1 LRLPRRP
8 VLVPHRV
15 GSTTTNKNKQTE
27 GGSPLGSTT
36 LRAELAGGIAS
47 AILTLPLSIGFGL
60 FALSPLGERYAGY
73 GVLAGLYSAII
84 VALIAVLLRA
94 NSPVVFAPRS
104 MQAYLVSM
112 VVLHLVQSE
121 SFALLQDPQQV
132 LSVVFFVIFLSGIMQ
147 AAFGAVGLG
156 SLVKYIP
163 YPVIAGFQN
172 AGAILLLLS
181 QLAPMLGLSHRLEPG
196 TLLEQ
201 LQHTQPLTLAIG
213 VVTCSLMLYGGKLSK
228 RIPAVIT
235 GMFAGIGLYYL
246 FRYFGGG
253 ANLGP
258 FIGEF
263 EFTMPDLH
271 YLSGFYAFV
280 HERQWWGLLPSIFA
294 WAASLA
300 LISSLDVLLCAKV
313 MEGVTQQRQDHN
325 LSLVRLGLGNLIAA
339 AFGGISSAVSLTSS
353 QANYNSGGRSSYSV
367 LINSVLILV
376 AVLFC
381 AQLIALIPKVVVAG
395 MLFVTAWRLFDR
407 WTVQLL
413 KRIVAA
419 GPHNRASLMLDL
431 FVIVLVTLVAVFASL
446 VTAVAIGML
455 VSVFSFLFRMSKS
468 VIRRSI
474 GGDILR
480 SRKTREPRLMQLLA
494 EQGRRIVVFELEG
507 AVFFGTAEKLIHQI
521 EKAVKDGATLVIV
534 DMKRV
539 TDLDSTG
546 VRFLVQANDA
556 MVKQGKFLLLSS
568 IEEHSRLGQFLRD
581 MGAIAALTKGR
592 VFVDNDQ
599 ALEWAEDQLILSE
612 LGDVEFGAEF
622 PFGQLDLFAGLGEAE
637 IEVVKGLLSRR
648 IYAKEEIVFREG
660 DPGQQLFVIAKGEA
674 SVRIRPPGATRDIR
688 LITFAPGTVFGEVA
702 LLDTEVRSASVQADE
717 ELVCYVLEQEVFQQL
732 AASHPGIAVT
742 LLRNLG
748 RELSNR
754 LRRANRVIYQLDN

>member
-1 LRLPRRP
+1 MSLFSSKP
-8 VLVPHRV
+8 
-15 GSTTTNKNKQTE
+15 
-27 GGSPLGSTT
+27 
-36 LRAELAGGIAS
+36 RAELAGGVAS
-47 AILTLPLSIGFGL
+47 ALLTLPLSIGFGL
-60 FALSPLGERYAGY
+60 FAFSPLGERFAGY

-84 VALIAVLLRA
+84 VALVALLLRA
-94 NSPVVFAPRS
+94 NSAIVLAPRS

-121 SFALLQDPQQV
+121 SYALLQDPQQV
-132 LSVVFFVIFLSGIMQ
+132 LSVIFFVIFLSGAMQ
-147 AAFGAVGLG
+147 AAFGAIGLG

-181 QLAPMLGLSHRLEPG
+181 QIAPLLGLSQRLEPG

-201 LQHTQPLTLAIG
+201 LRHTQPLSLIIG
-213 VVTCSLMLYGGKLSK
+213 VVTCLLMVYAGKLSK
-228 RIPAVIT
+228 RIPAVIV

-246 FRYFGGG
+246 FLHLGYG

-258 FIGEF
+258 FIGELNF
-263 EFTMPDLH
+263 VMPDLH

-280 HERQWWGLLPSIFA
+280 HEREWWGLLPSMLA

-313 MEGVTQQRQDHN
+313 MEGVTQKREDHN
-325 LSLVRLGLGNLIAA
+325 LSLVRLGLGNVVAA
-339 AFGGISSAVSLTSS
+339 AFGGISSAISLTSS
-353 QANYNSGGRSSYSV
+353 QANYNSGGRSGYSV
-367 LINSVLILV
+367 LISSILILA
-376 AVLFC
+376 AVLLC

-407 WTVQLL
+407 WTVQLVR
-413 KRIVAA
+413 RIVAA
-419 GPHNRASLMLDL
+419 GPRNRASLLLDL
-431 FVIVLVTLVAVFASL
+431 LVIVLVTLVSVFASL
-446 VTAVAIGML
+446 VTAVAIGVL

-468 VIRRSI
+468 VIRRSSR
-474 GGDILR
+474 GDVLR

-494 EQGRRIVVFELEG
+494 EHGRRIVMFELEG
-507 AVFFGTAEKLIHQI
+507 PVFFGTAEKLVQQI
-521 EKAVKDGATLVIV
+521 EKAAKDGATLVIV
-534 DMKRV
+534 DLKRV
-539 TDLDSTG
+539 TDIDTTG

-556 MVKQGKFLLLSS
+556 LVKQGKFLLLSS
-568 IEEHSRLGQFLRD
+568 VEEHSRLGHFLRD

-592 VFVDNDQ
+592 VFVDSDQ

-612 LGDVEFGAEF
+612 LGDVGLGAEF
-622 PFGQLDLFAGLGEAE
+622 PFGQLDIFAGLSEAQFAL
-637 IEVVKGLLSRR
+637 IKGLLHRR
-648 IYAKEEIVFREG
+648 VFAKGETVFHEG

-674 SVRIRPPGATRDIR
+674 SVRIRPAGATRDIR
-688 LITFAPGTVFGEVA
+688 LVTFSAGTVFGEVA
-702 LLDTEVRSASVQADE
+702 LLDTEVRSASVEADE
-717 ELVCYVLEQEVFQQL
+717 ELVCYVLEHEVFQQL
-732 AASHPGIAVT
+732 SGSHPGIAVT

>member
-1 LRLPRRP
+1 MSLVSIKPRD
-8 VLVPHRV
+8 
-15 GSTTTNKNKQTE
+15 
-27 GGSPLGSTT
+27 
-36 LRAELAGGIAS
+36 ELAGGVAS
-47 AILTLPLSIGFGL
+47 ALLTLPLSIGFGL
-60 FALSPLGERYAGY
+60 FALSPLGERFAGY

-84 VALIAVLLRA
+84 VALVAVLLRA
-94 NSPVVFAPRS
+94 NSSVVFAPRS
-104 MQAYLVSM
+104 MQAYLISM
-112 VVLHLVQSE
+112 VVLQLVQSE
-121 SFALLQDPQQV
+121 SYALLQDPQQTLTV
-132 LSVVFFVIFLSGIMQ
+132 IFFVIFLSGIMQ
-147 AAFGAVGLG
+147 AAFGAIGLG

-181 QLAPMLGLSHRLEPG
+181 QIAPMLGLTQRIEPG
-196 TLLEQ
+196 TLLQQ

-213 VVTCSLMLYGGKLSK
+213 VVTCFLMLYAGKLTK
-228 RIPAVIT
+228 RIPAVII

-246 FRYFGGG
+246 FLYFGYG
-253 ANLGP
+253 ASLGP

-263 EFTMPDLH
+263 DFAMPDLH

-280 HERQWWGLLPSIFA
+280 HERQWWGLLPSMLA

-300 LISSLDVLLCAKV
+300 LISSLDMLLCAKV

-325 LSLVRLGLGNLIAA
+325 LSLVRLGVGNLVAA
-339 AFGGISSAVSLTSS
+339 AFGGISSAISLTSS
-353 QANYNSGGRSSYSV
+353 QANHNSGGRTGYSV
-367 LINSVLILV
+367 LISSLLILA

-381 AQLIALIPKVVVAG
+381 SQLIALIPKVVVAG

-407 WTVQLL
+407 WTAQLVRRL
-413 KRIVAA
+413 VAA
-419 GPHNRASLMLDL
+419 GPRNRASLLLDL
-431 FVIVLVTLVAVFASL
+431 FVIVLVTLASVFASL
-446 VTAVAIGML
+446 VTAVAIGIL
-455 VSVFSFLFRMSKS
+455 VSVFSFLYRMSKS

-474 GGDILR
+474 RGDVLH

-494 EQGRRIVVFELEG
+494 EQGQRIVVFELEG

-534 DMKRV
+534 DLKRV
-539 TDLDSTG
+539 TDIDSTG
-546 VRFLVQANDA
+546 VRFLVQVNDA
-556 MVKQGKFLLLSS
+556 LIKQGKFLLLSS
-568 IEEHSRLGQFLRD
+568 IEENSRLGNFLRD

-599 ALEWAEDQLILSE
+599 ALERAEDHLILAE
-612 LGDVEFGAEF
+612 LGDVGLGAEF
-622 PFGQLDLFAGLGEAE
+622 PFGQLDIFAGLSEAE
-637 IEVVKGLLSRR
+637 LGVAKGMLSRR
-648 IYAKEEIVFREG
+648 LYAKGETVFREG

-688 LITFAPGTVFGEVA
+688 LVTFSAGTVFGEVA

-717 ELVCYVLEQEVFQQL
+717 ELVCYVLEHDVFQQL
-732 AASHPGIAVT
+732 AGSHPGIAMT

>member
-1 LRLPRRP
+1 
-8 VLVPHRV
+8 
-15 GSTTTNKNKQTE
+15 
-27 GGSPLGSTT
+27 
-36 LRAELAGGIAS
+36 
-47 AILTLPLSIGFGL
+47 
-60 FALSPLGERYAGY
+60 
-73 GVLAGLYSAII
+73 
-84 VALIAVLLRA
+84 
-94 NSPVVFAPRS
+94 
-104 MQAYLVSM
+104 
-112 VVLHLVQSE
+112 
-121 SFALLQDPQQV
+121 
-132 LSVVFFVIFLSGIMQ
+132 
-147 AAFGAVGLG
+147 
-156 SLVKYIP
+156 
-163 YPVIAGFQN
+163 
-172 AGAILLLLS
+172 
-181 QLAPMLGLSHRLEPG
+181 ML
-196 TLLEQ
+196 
-201 LQHTQPLTLAIG
+201 
-213 VVTCSLMLYGGKLSK
+213 
-228 RIPAVIT
+228 
-235 GMFAGIGLYYL
+235 
-246 FRYFGGG
+246 
-253 ANLGP
+253 
-258 FIGEF
+258 
-263 EFTMPDLH
+263 
-271 YLSGFYAFV
+271 
-280 HERQWWGLLPSIFA
+280 A

-325 LSLVRLGLGNLIAA
+325 LSLVRMGVGNLVAA
-339 AFGGISSAVSLTSS
+339 AFGGISSAISLTSS
-353 QANYNSGGRSSYSV
+353 QANHNSGGRTGYSV
-367 LINSVLILV
+367 LISSLLILV

-407 WTVQLL
+407 WTAQLV
-413 KRIVAA
+413 KRILAA
-419 GPHNRASLMLDL
+419 GPRNRASLLLDL

-474 GGDILR
+474 RGDVLR

-494 EQGRRIVVFELEG
+494 EQGDRIVVFELEG

-534 DMKRV
+534 DLKRV
-539 TDLDSTG
+539 TDIDSTG

-568 IEEHSRLGQFLRD
+568 VEEHGRLGHFLRD
-581 MGAIAALTKGR
+581 MGAIAALTRGR

-599 ALEWAEDQLILSE
+599 ALEWAEDHLILAE
-612 LGDVEFGAEF
+612 LGDVELGAEF
-622 PFGQLDLFAGLGEAE
+622 PFGQLDIFAGLSEAE
-637 IEVVKGLLSRR
+637 LGIVKGMLSRR
-648 IYAKEEIVFREG
+648 LYAKEEIVFREG

-674 SVRIRPPGATRDIR
+674 SVRIRPAGATRDIR
-688 LITFAPGTVFGEVA
+688 LITFSPGTVFGEVA

-732 AASHPGIAVT
+732 AGSHPGIAVT

>member
-1 LRLPRRP
+1 M
-8 VLVPHRV
+8 V
-15 GSTTTNKNKQTE
+15 STTPRGE
-27 GGSPLGSTT
+27 W
-36 LRAELAGGIAS
+36 AGGFTS
-47 AILTLPLSIGFGL
+47 ALLTLPLCIGFGL
-60 FALSPLGERYAGY
+60 FAFAPLGERYVGY
-73 GVLAGLYSAII
+73 GVIAGLYSAII

-112 VVLHLVQSE
+112 VALHLVQSE
-121 SFALLQDPQQV
+121 SFVHIQDPQQILTV
-132 LSVVFFVIFLSGIMQ
+132 MFFVIFLSGIMQ
-147 AAFGAVGLG
+147 AAFGAIGAG
-156 SLVKYIP
+156 GLVKYIP

-172 AGAILLLLS
+172 AAAILLLLS
-181 QLAPMLGLSHRLEPG
+181 QIAPMLGLGHRLEPG
-196 TLLEQ
+196 TMLEQ
-201 LQHTQPLTLAIG
+201 LRHAQPLTLAVG
-213 VVTCSLMLYGGKLSK
+213 VLTCYLMLYAGKLSK
-228 RIPAVIT
+228 RIPPVII
-235 GMFAGIGLYYL
+235 GLFAGIGLYYL
-246 FRYFGGG
+246 FYYLGYVDK
-253 ANLGP
+253 LGP

-263 EFTMPDLH
+263 NFALPDLH
-271 YLSGFYAFV
+271 YLSGFYAIA
-280 HERQWWGLLPSIFA
+280 HQRQWWGLLPSMFA

-313 MEGVTQQRQDHN
+313 MEGVTQERQDHN
-325 LSLVRLGLGNLIAA
+325 LTLVRLGVGNLVVA
-339 AFGGISSAVSLTSS
+339 AFGGISSAISLTSS
-353 QANYNSGGRSSYSV
+353 QGNYNSGGRTGYSV
-367 LINSVLILV
+367 VISSLLILA

-381 AQLIALIPKVVVAG
+381 SQLISLIPKVVIAG
-395 MLFVTAWRLFDR
+395 MLVVTAWRLLDR
-407 WTVQLL
+407 WTSQLV
-413 KRIVAA
+413 KRLVAA
-419 GPHNRASLMLDL
+419 GPRNRASLLLDL

-446 VTAVAIGML
+446 VTAVAIGIM

-468 VIRRSI
+468 VVRRSVS
-474 GGDILR
+474 GDALR

-494 EQGRRIVVFELEG
+494 EQGHRIVVFELEG

-521 EKAVKDGATLVIV
+521 ERAVKDGATLVIV
-534 DMKRV
+534 DLKRV
-539 TDLDSTG
+539 TEIDSTG

-568 IEEHSRLGQFLRD
+568 VEESGRLGHFLRD
-581 MGAIAALTKGR
+581 MGAIAALTRGR
-592 VFVDNDQ
+592 VFVDIDQ

-612 LGDVEFGAEF
+612 LGDVELGTEF
-622 PFGQLDLFAGLGEAE
+622 PFAQLDLFAGLNETE
-637 IEVVKGLLSRR
+637 IEVVKGRLSRR
-648 IYAKEEIVFREG
+648 VYAKEEIVFREG

-732 AASHPGIAVT
+732 AGSHPGIAVT

>member
-1 LRLPRRP
+1 MSLLSSKP
-8 VLVPHRV
+8 
-15 GSTTTNKNKQTE
+15 
-27 GGSPLGSTT
+27 
-36 LRAELAGGIAS
+36 RAELAGGIAS
-47 AILTLPLSIGFGL
+47 ALLTLPLSIGFGL
-60 FALSPLGERYAGY
+60 FALSPLGDRYAGY

-94 NSPVVFAPRS
+94 NSAIVFAPRS

-121 SFALLQDPQQV
+121 SYALLQDPQQTLTV
-132 LSVVFFVIFLSGIMQ
+132 IFFVIFLSGIMQ
-147 AAFGAVGLG
+147 AAFGAIGAG

-181 QLAPMLGLSHRLEPG
+181 QIAPMLGLTHRLEPG
-196 TLLEQ
+196 TLLQQ

-213 VVTCSLMLYGGKLSK
+213 VVTCALMLYSGKLSK
-228 RIPAVIT
+228 RIPAVIV

-246 FRYFGGG
+246 FLYLGYGTK
-253 ANLGP
+253 LGP

-263 EFTMPDLH
+263 DFAMPDLH
-271 YLSGFYAFV
+271 YLSGFYALM
-280 HERQWWGLLPSIFA
+280 HERQWWGLLPSMLA

-325 LSLVRLGLGNLIAA
+325 LSLVRLGLGNVIAA
-339 AFGGISSAVSLTSS
+339 AFGGISSAISLTSS
-353 QANYNSGGRSSYSV
+353 QANYNSGGRTGYSV
-367 LINSVLILV
+367 LVSSILILA

-381 AQLIALIPKVVVAG
+381 SQLIALIPKVVVAG

-407 WTVQLL
+407 WTAQLVRRL
-413 KRIVAA
+413 VAA
-419 GPHNRASLMLDL
+419 GPRNRASLLLDL
-431 FVIVLVTLVAVFASL
+431 FVIVLVTLVSVFASL
-446 VTAVAIGML
+446 VTAVAIGIL

-468 VIRRSI
+468 VIRRRI
-474 GGDILR
+474 HGDVLR

-494 EQGRRIVVFELEG
+494 EQGQRIVVFELEG

-521 EKAVKDGATLVIV
+521 EKAVKDGANLVIV
-534 DMKRV
+534 DFKRV
-539 TDLDSTG
+539 TDIDSTG
-546 VRFLVQANDA
+546 VRFLVQVNDA
-556 MVKQGKFLLLSS
+556 LIKQGKFLLLSS
-568 IEEHSRLGQFLRD
+568 VEEHSRLGHFLRD
-581 MGAIAALTKGR
+581 MGAVAALTRGR
-592 VFVDNDQ
+592 VFIDIDQ
-599 ALEWAEDQLILSE
+599 ALEWAEDHLILAE
-612 LGDVEFGAEF
+612 LGDVELGDEF
-622 PFGQLDLFAGLGEAE
+622 PFSQLDIFAGLSEAE
-637 IEVVKGLLSRR
+637 LALVKNMLGRR
-648 IYAKEEIVFREG
+648 VYAKGEIVFREG

-674 SVRIRPPGATRDIR
+674 SVRIRPPGGTRDIR
-688 LITFAPGTVFGEVA
+688 LVTFSAGTVFGEVA

-717 ELVCYVLEQEVFQQL
+717 ELVCYVLEHDVFQQL
-732 AASHPGIAVT
+732 AGSHPDIVVT

-754 LRRANRVIYQLDN
+754 LRRANRVIYQMDN